1 MKRRKKVGFRGKD
14 LVFSIF
20 PKNCKLWK
28 KFCMAGCHNKVKK
41 FANASLF
48 FCQTSLLPGYSLKS
62 AKTLKKGR

>member
-28 KFCMAGCHNKVKK
+28 KFCMAGCHNKVK
-41 FANASLF
+41 NS
-48 FCQTSLLPGYSLKS
+48 CQNVQ
-62 AKTLKKGR
+62 KGR